1 MSLLRSWNRHQ
12 GKTLATMFESE
23 FSINRDLVFLT
34 DGTQFQPDPNLH
46 PSSHPLAVSLRGG
59 SKMHYC
65 NLISVKDSSKRSH
78 DENISSSYVEENKLC
93 DSRCDCNDC
102 SDEDKKICKNENTN
116 DRLLD
121 TKIDGVRS
129 SPTLEKLSGSG
140 FWKIVQ
146 IPSNG
151 SVSFKIPFLGGPH
164 KQIQLDSI
172 VVQSRGKTSFAVH
185 FGIHLS
191 SMMFHLDND
200 YKLFV
205 LM

>member
-1 MSLLRSWNRHQ
+1 
-12 GKTLATMFESE
+12 MFESE

-46 PSSHPLAVSLRGG
+46 PSTHPLAASLRGG
-59 SKMHYC
+59 SRMHYC
-65 NLISVKDSSKRSH
+65 NLINVKDNSKRKH
-78 DENISSSYVEENKLC
+78 DEGMSSSYVEENKLC
-93 DSRCDCNDC
+93 DSRCDCCDC

-140 FWKIVQ
+140 FWKIIQ

-151 SVSFKIPFLGGPH
+151 SVSFKIPFMGGPH

-172 VVQSRGKTSFAVH
+172 VVQSRGKKIFRGFLGYIFILDV
-185 FGIHLS
+185 S
-191 SMMFHLDND
+191 SME
-200 YKLFV
+200 
-205 LM
+205 

>member
-1 MSLLRSWNRHQ
+1 MSLLRNWNRHQ

-59 SKMHYC
+59 SRMHYC
-65 NLISVKDSSKRSH
+65 NLINVKDNSKRYN
-78 DENISSSYVEENKLC
+78 DENISSNYVEENKLC

-116 DRLLD
+116 YRLLD

-151 SVSFKIPFLGGPH
+151 SVSFKIPFMGGPH

-172 VVQSRGKTSFAVH
+172 VVQSRGKNT
-185 FGIHLS
+185 L
-191 SMMFHLDND
+191 
-200 YKLFV
+200 
-205 LM
+205 